1 MREPITDI
9 IYLFYTDRTMKKVI
23 FALLTLMLL
32 SLTPLG
38 VAEEMSYS
46 VAVQVGDGFEFEH
59 SRAYEVVVNGS
70 VVDAFNETFIA
81 AVNVTGVDLVNATD
95 PDFGNYTDMVISSDI
110 SVGNETINATE
121 SLYDAV
127 FLNQALGFGMDIIM
141 SEIANDSVEFVDL
154 GGYGYFVENNASLA
168 EQFVADIEEF
178 NFSSYLDL
186 AAFGEFELLA
196 NDTYSGGFSL
206 AVANDTFTLL
216 ANESYFFASEGNV
229 TVDLFVD
236 YEVDMNLS
244 IVTKAIKYFTLS
256 IGNDS
261 LFFED
266 SYVEYVAPVVVETT
280 AEETTVETTEEEE
293 ANFILFA
300 IPLALIPILR
310 RRN

>member
-1 MREPITDI
+1 
-9 IYLFYTDRTMKKVI
+9 MKKVI

-46 VAVQVGDGFEFEH
+46 VALQVGDSFEFEH
-59 SRAYEVVVNGS
+59 SRSYEVVLNGS
-70 VVDAFNETFIA
+70 VVDAFNESFVA
-81 AVNVTGVDLVNATD
+81 AVNVTGIDLVNATD

-154 GGYGYFVENNASLA
+154 GGYGYFVENNVSLA
-168 EQFVADIEEF
+168 EQFVADVEEM

-229 TVDLFVD
+229 SVDLFVD